1 MLKLRM
7 VDKNILDHYTD
18 LPVGEVLRR
27 ARLGFGMEI
36 PYASARLNI
45 RKEHLQAIEEGDI
58 TRLPGRVYA
67 VGFVRA
73 YADFLQLDSD
83 KIVYMFK
90 SQVIGHTITR
100 ELNFPVPVA
109 ETRNPA
115 WWMVAA
121 SVGTLALIGMLFWLV
136 GGSDDEAQPELP
148 AAVVAAKPDVKP
160 ALETSTDDPIV
171 QGDGK
176 LAITAN
182 AEASWVEIRSGDEP
196 DKILF
201 SRVLKKGE
209 SYTAPNL
216 SDLLLSTG
224 NAESLT
230 VTWEGKPIDVFE
242 GRKGIVR
249 NLPVSALSAY
259 KSQPAEAVEEV
270 APATPVKASAKTDAK
285 VSSKTPAEAPTDTPV
300 QTPAE

>member
-27 ARLGFGMEI
+27 ARLGFGMELA
-36 PYASARLNI
+36 YASARLNI
-45 RKEHLQAIEEGDI
+45 RKEHLQAIEDNDI

-100 ELNFPVPVA
+100 DLNFPVPVT

-115 WWMVAA
+115 WWMVTA
-121 SVGTLALIGMLFWLV
+121 SLGTLAVIGLLFWLL
-136 GGSDDEAQPELP
+136 GGTSDTEAKPELP
-148 AAVVAAKPDVKP
+148 ASVAATTKPESKP
-160 ALETSTDDPIV
+160 SLDAVEAEEPIV

-176 LAITAN
+176 LEITAN
-182 AEASWVEIRSGDEP
+182 TEAAWVEIRSSDDP
-196 DKILF
+196 DKIIF

-209 SYTAPNL
+209 SYTAPDMN
-216 SDLLLSTG
+216 DLLLSTG
-224 NAESLT
+224 NAEGLS
-230 VTWEGKPIDVFE
+230 VTWEGKAIDVFE

-259 KSQPAEAVEEV
+259 KTQPQVTEPASGAEESTPIKAEA
-270 APATPVKASAKTDAK
+270 AKKA
-285 VSSKTPAEAPTDTPV
+285 AE
-300 QTPAE
+300 

>member
-27 ARLGFGMEI
+27 ARLGFGMELA
-36 PYASARLNI
+36 YASARLNI
-45 RKEHLQAIEEGDI
+45 RKEHLQAIEDNDI

-100 ELNFPVPVA
+100 DLNFPVPVT

-115 WWMVAA
+115 WWMVTA
-121 SVGTLALIGMLFWLV
+121 SLGTLAVIGLLFWLL
-136 GGSDDEAQPELP
+136 GGTSDTEAKPELP
-148 AAVVAAKPDVKP
+148 ASVAATTKPESKP
-160 ALETSTDDPIV
+160 SLDAVEAEEPIV

-176 LAITAN
+176 LEITAN
-182 AEASWVEIRSGDEP
+182 TEAAWVEIRSSDDP
-196 DKILF
+196 DKIIF

-209 SYTAPNL
+209 SYTAPDMN
-216 SDLLLSTG
+216 DLLLSTG
-224 NAESLT
+224 NAEGLS
-230 VTWEGKPIDVFE
+230 VTWEGKAIDVFE

-259 KSQPAEAVEEV
+259 KTQPQATEPASGAEESAPTKAEA
-270 APATPVKASAKTDAK
+270 AKKAAD
-285 VSSKTPAEAPTDTPV
+285 
-300 QTPAE
+300 

>member
-18 LPVGEVLRR
+18 ISVGEVLRR

-45 RKEHLQAIEEGDI
+45 RKEHLQAIEDGDI
-58 TRLPGRVYA
+58 SRLPGRVYA

-90 SQVIGHTITR
+90 SQVIGHTVAR
-100 ELNFPVPVA
+100 NLNFPVPVA
-109 ETRNPA
+109 ESRNPA

-121 SVGTLALIGMLFWLV
+121 SVGTLAVIGLLFWAL
-136 GGSDDEAQPELP
+136 GGQNEEATPELP
-148 AAVVAAKPDVKP
+148 AAITAKPESKP
-160 ALETSTDDPIV
+160 ALTAAGEDPIV
-171 QGDGK
+171 QGNGK
-176 LAITAN
+176 LKITA
-182 AEASWVEIRSGDEP
+182 ASEASWIEIRSADEP
-196 DKILF
+196 DKIIF

-209 SYTAPNL
+209 SYTAPDMN
-216 SDLLLSTG
+216 DLLLSTG
-224 NAESLT
+224 NAEAIT
-230 VTWEGKPIDVFE
+230 VAWSDKPIDVFE
-242 GRKGIVR
+242 GRRGIVR

-259 KSQPAEAVEEV
+259 KTRATPAAVE
-270 APATPVKASAKTDAK
+270 PAAGPAAAIDSTGGITTKKT
-285 VSSKTPAEAPTDTPV
+285 AE
-300 QTPAE
+300 